1 MNATTRRKSTTT
13 PSSVSASAKK
23 DATRAKIERMELERE
38 ERRREMIQRKQA
50 RKKEHEDN
58 VAKGNPGDIDFI
70 GMVSEWRRKNI
81 PATAQQQQQLTEVVA
96 ASNPN
101 TSNICI
107 AVRKRPMSNKE
118 RERIDHDSVSVSP
131 PKSVTIHSAKLKV
144 DGITKYLTHSTFH
157 FDHAF
162 EEGSTTPQIYIA
174 TTLPLVD
181 HVLKTRG
188 RATVFC
194 YGQTGSGKTYTMNG
208 IQQIL
213 AYDLYG
219 EQSNEELEIR
229 VAFFE
234 LYGGFIQDLL
244 HDRKRCKLLEDG
256 KGEVNITGLTEVAAP
271 TPEDFLQIIEQ
282 GNGSRT
288 THITEANDTSS
299 RSHAICQVFLR
310 DKSSGKLRGKLALVD
325 LAGSE
330 RGSDT
335 KSHNTQRRAESADIN
350 TSLLSLKECIRALGQ
365 KSTHV
370 PYRGSKL
377 TLILKDCFS
386 PESKTTMITTVS
398 PGASSA
404 DHSLNTL
411 RYADRIKE
419 QRSVAKKPSRGATN
433 NKTRSSDMP
442 SNERLGR
449 IMSAMGLADQLE
461 QDAINELLSQHDK
474 TLSPTGLAVPT
485 TMSADSQQS
494 EPYEFF
500 TPNPSFA
507 AKADRFDEED
517 IITVPSV
524 VSQDTAESEDCHAIA
539 SVPSNTSQA
548 TAATYYSSRQ
558 EPTMEEE
565 EELRRTVQA
574 LFELEESLLN
584 QHMSNIQ
591 ENAEM
596 LTQEGKLLHEVQS
609 GGMSEDEMDDYAIQL
624 AEYLDRK
631 EVLIY
636 KLQSKL
642 VEFKKQLAKEQQLT
656 QRVTRLTQY

>member
-1 MNATTRRKSTTT
+1 MNATTKRKVRVAAVQRALLSSPLSRYEILTSFLFPFLHQSSTTSSSS
-13 PSSVSASAKK
+13 SSVTASAKK

-50 RKKEHEDN
+50 RKKEQEDN

-81 PATAQQQQQLTEVVA
+81 SSETTAMTQGNNNEVATTN
-96 ASNPN
+96 NPN
-101 TSNICI
+101 TGNICI
-107 AVRKRPMSNKE
+107 AVRKRPMSSKE
-118 RERIDHDSVSVSP
+118 RKRIDHDSVSVGP
-131 PKSVTIHSAKLKV
+131 PKSVTIHSAKFKV

-162 EEGSTTPQIYIA
+162 GEGSTTPQIYMA
-174 TTLPLVD
+174 TTMPLVD

-219 EQSNEELEIR
+219 EQSDEGLEIH

-271 TPEDFLQIIEQ
+271 TPEDFLRIIEQ

-310 DKSSGKLRGKLALVD
+310 DKNSGKLKGKLALVD

-398 PGASSA
+398 PGASSS

-419 QRSVAKKPSRGATN
+419 QRV
-433 NKTRSSDMP
+433 SSC
-442 SNERLGR
+442 
-449 IMSAMGLADQLE
+449 
-461 QDAINELLSQHDK
+461 
-474 TLSPTGLAVPT
+474 
-485 TMSADSQQS
+485 
-494 EPYEFF
+494 F
-500 TPNPSFA
+500 
-507 AKADRFDEED
+507 
-517 IITVPSV
+517 
-524 VSQDTAESEDCHAIA
+524 
-539 SVPSNTSQA
+539 
-548 TAATYYSSRQ
+548 
-558 EPTMEEE
+558 
-565 EELRRTVQA
+565 
-574 LFELEESLLN
+574 SLL
-584 QHMSNIQ
+584 
-591 ENAEM
+591 
-596 LTQEGKLLHEVQS
+596 K
-609 GGMSEDEMDDYAIQL
+609 
-624 AEYLDRK
+624 
-631 EVLIY
+631 
-636 KLQSKL
+636 
-642 VEFKKQLAKEQQLT
+642 
-656 QRVTRLTQY
+656 

>member
-1 MNATTRRKSTTT
+1 VT
-13 PSSVSASAKK
+13 ASARK

-81 PATAQQQQQLTEVVA
+81 P
-96 ASNPN
+96 N
-101 TSNICI
+101 TTNHDVFDVNNNNNNNNICI
-107 AVRKRPMSNKE
+107 AVRKRPMSDKE
-118 RERIDHDSVSVSP
+118 REKIDHDSVSAIP
-131 PKSVTIHSAKLKV
+131 PKSVTVHSAKLKV
-144 DGITKYLTHSTFH
+144 DGITKYVTHSTFH

-162 EEGSTTPQIYIA
+162 GEASTTPQIYIA

-181 HVLKTRG
+181 HVIKTQG

-194 YGQTGSGKTYTMNG
+194 YGQTGSGKTHTMNG

-219 EQSNEELEIR
+219 EQKECDADLEIH

-271 TPEDFLQIIEQ
+271 TPEAFLQIIEQ

-310 DKSSGKLRGKLALVD
+310 DKHSGHLKGKLGLVD

-335 KSHNTQRRAESADIN
+335 KSHNQQRRAESADIN

-386 PESKTTMITTVS
+386 PESKTTMITTIS
-398 PGASSA
+398 PGASSS

-419 QRSVAKKPSRGATN
+419 QRV
-433 NKTRSSDMP
+433 
-442 SNERLGR
+442 
-449 IMSAMGLADQLE
+449 
-461 QDAINELLSQHDK
+461 
-474 TLSPTGLAVPT
+474 SPCHVP
-485 TMSADSQQS
+485 
-494 EPYEFF
+494 
-500 TPNPSFA
+500 
-507 AKADRFDEED
+507 KH
-517 IITVPSV
+517 I
-524 VSQDTAESEDCHAIA
+524 
-539 SVPSNTSQA
+539 
-548 TAATYYSSRQ
+548 
-558 EPTMEEE
+558 
-565 EELRRTVQA
+565 
-574 LFELEESLLN
+574 
-584 QHMSNIQ
+584 
-591 ENAEM
+591 
-596 LTQEGKLLHEVQS
+596 
-609 GGMSEDEMDDYAIQL
+609 
-624 AEYLDRK
+624 
-631 EVLIY
+631 
-636 KLQSKL
+636 
-642 VEFKKQLAKEQQLT
+642 
-656 QRVTRLTQY
+656 